1 MKSKKKRTKSK
12 KIVLIL
18 LILIGLFILFIANS
32 REYYKIEDRT
42 KNVKKEKE
50 KDVDLITTVGW
61 VRVQGTNID
70 APIIYYSPKFDSTKD
85 DEGKNNY
92 AYTNTRGE
100 ILFNKVNILGH
111 NILNLS
117 KNPRIKDDNFT
128 RFDSL
133 MAFVYP
139 DFVKKNKYIQY
150 TVDNKNYLYK
160 IYSVRLY
167 DSYDNVETV
176 VRKTYTEKEI
186 GKYIKKVKKDSLY
199 KFRLD
204 VNKKDN
210 LISLITC
217 TRFFG
222 KDHEAAFVVDAR
234 MVRKGEPIKNYS
246 VRTTD
251 NYKKIKKIMKGD
263 GSNES

>member
-1 MKSKKKRTKSK
+1 M
-12 KIVLIL
+12 L
-18 LILIGLFILFIANS
+18 
-32 REYYKIEDRT
+32 
-42 KNVKKEKE
+42 VK
-50 KDVDLITTVGW
+50 T
-61 VRVQGTNID
+61 
-70 APIIYYSPKFDSTKD
+70 
-85 DEGKNNY
+85 
-92 AYTNTRGE
+92 
-100 ILFNKVNILGH
+100 

-117 KNPRIKDDNFT
+117 KNPRIKDENFT

-133 MAFVYP
+133 MAFIYY

-150 TVDNKNYLYK
+150 TVGDKNYLYK

-167 DSYDNVETV
+167 NSYDNVETV
-176 VRKTYTEKEI
+176 VKKTYTEKEI
-186 GKYIKKVKKDSLY
+186 GKYIKEIKKDSLY

-222 KDHEAAFVVDAR
+222 KDYDAAFVVDAR
-234 MVRKGEPIKNYS
+234 MVRKGESIKNYS

-251 NYKKIKKIMKGD
+251 NYKKIKKLMKGD

>member
-1 MKSKKKRTKSK
+1 MKNKKKKTKGN

-18 LILIGLFILFIANS
+18 LILIGLFILVMVNS

-50 KDVDLITTVGW
+50 KDLDMITTIGW

-70 APIIYYSPKFDSTKD
+70 APIIYYSPEFDYIEDTTGKD
-85 DEGKNNY
+85 NFAFDNAKDEKLY
-92 AYTNTRGE
+92 
-100 ILFNKVNILGH
+100 NKVNILGH

-117 KNPRIKDDNFT
+117 KNPRIKDDKFT
-128 RFDSL
+128 RFDGL
-133 MAFVYP
+133 MAFVYY

-167 DSYDNVETV
+167 NSYDKVETDV
-176 VRKTYTEKEI
+176 KKTYTEKEI
-186 GKYIKKVKKDSLY
+186 GKYINKVKKDSLY

-222 KDHEAAFVVDAR
+222 KDFKAAFVVDAR

-246 VRTTD
+246 VKTTD
-251 NYKKIKKIMKGD
+251 NYKKIRKIMKGD